1 MIPNE
6 INKLIGN
13 WYIIGNKLRI
23 QTLNSVMCGYFYIG
37 FIDFILNEKILTDSV
52 GLKLFDIWL
61 SLSLAIGGVKAL
73 SSLSL
78 VSAPVWFITL
88 VITLLFVL

>member
-13 WYIIGNKLRI
+13 WYIIANKFRI
-23 QTLNSVMCGYFYIG
+23 QTLNSIMCGYFCTG

-61 SLSLAIGGVKAL
+61 SLSPANGGVTAL
-73 SSLSL
+73 SNLSF
-78 VSAPVWFITL
+78 VSASV
-88 VITLLFVL
+88 